1 MKQKESLVLLKNQV
15 DELYNSH
22 QNEVKTPQ
30 RAFIAWSLIHLS
42 DQDITEQE
50 AIDSIVD
57 GNQEKGIDAIYIPDK
72 EGEIMILQGKYHE
85 DPQKKGVKKSELVKL
100 FNGID
105 WLLDGD
111 LKKIDKNKPFKA
123 KAEEFREAYF
133 SFDYSKIVV
142 IFAAIVSN
150 GTSKAEN
157 DEIEKFKNK
166 MKEKGAPFNV
176 EIYTVTELKNAL
188 IRDVHR
194 KYNIDLDLN
203 FIGKPYTYE
212 RSQNIARSIVGSVR
226 GSELAEIFREYN
238 FRIFDINIRNY
249 LGNGKINQAIT
260 RTATDTNESS
270 NFWFYN
276 NGVTLICDDFSF
288 RSLEDTIVRLKN
300 AQVINGCQ
308 TVTSLFHAGN
318 DISENVEVLIRIIEK
333 KADINF
339 VRRVTLFANSQNAVR
354 PSDLVGTE
362 TIQLELKRKLKNL
375 NYYYETRRGD
385 YKAEK
390 DNLDYHVN
398 GVITLKEAAQA
409 IATTFKQKPG
419 IAKKDT
425 SKLFKSTK
433 DAGIYDEVFS
443 PYTLPEQILVAT
455 KIIKTIKKLR
465 LRKENVLDVSPSW
478 LPHSDFFIAA
488 LFYFRTFNKTKIFD
502 KEYLDHFIEWLDDFK
517 LNEFDKIYEKFI
529 GSIDIV
535 VKKNETKYGYSHPR
549 FFKTQIE
556 YTSQLKPKFTEKIK
570 VFE

>member
-1 MKQKESLVLLKNQV
+1 
-15 DELYNSH
+15 
-22 QNEVKTPQ
+22 
-30 RAFIAWSLIHLS
+30 
-42 DQDITEQE
+42 
-50 AIDSIVD
+50 
-57 GNQEKGIDAIYIPDK
+57 
-72 EGEIMILQGKYHE
+72 
-85 DPQKKGVKKSELVKL
+85 
-100 FNGID
+100 
-105 WLLDGD
+105 
-111 LKKIDKNKPFKA
+111 
-123 KAEEFREAYF
+123 
-133 SFDYSKIVV
+133 
-142 IFAAIVSN
+142 
-150 GTSKAEN
+150 
-157 DEIEKFKNK
+157 